1 MENLKE
7 QILEYKEST
16 SEYVNILKSCLPK
29 HKNLDI
35 RLADEIQLIKLEGEL
50 RAIDNILTLIDINED
65 NKEEE

>member
-29 HKNLDI
+29 RKNLNI
-35 RLADEIQLIKLEGEL
+35 RLADEIQLVRLEGEL
-50 RAIDNILTLIDINED
+50 RAIDYILTLIDINED